1 MKSILCLLTAG
12 LMTALSVTASD
23 AIVITA
29 SQDAYVQSGTFASEN
44 YGSAALNQVK
54 RLDETRWN
62 RKSYLGFDL
71 SGLGSFPVAT
81 ASLLFN
87 FVDSGLGKTLAGTA
101 YQFEVF
107 GLTNELFDD
116 SWLESTI
123 TWNNA
128 PANQTNNGINSMMA
142 ASLGTFSL
150 TGKGL
155 GAYSFTSQALVDFLN
170 SDTNDYATFI
180 VRRNTNQPSNTQDYV
195 HAFASTEH
203 PTVAGPRLN
212 VTTVPEP
219 STFLFVGAGL
229 VGLGLLRR
237 GRG

>member
-1 MKSILCLLTAG
+1 MKSILCLLTAA

-29 SQDAYVQSGTFASEN
+29 TQDAYVQSGTFAN
-44 YGSAALNQVK
+44 GNFGNDPLDQIK
-54 RLDETRWN
+54 RQDSSNFT
-62 RKSYLGFDL
+62 RKSYIGFNLGA
-71 SGLGSFPVAT
+71 LGTSPVVT
-81 ASLLFN
+81 AALDFN
-87 FVDSGLGKTLAGTA
+87 FVDSGLGATLAGTA

-107 GLTNELFDD
+107 GLTNELFD

-128 PANQTNNGINSMMA
+128 PANQANNGINSMMA

-170 SDTNDYATFI
+170 NDSNDFATFI
-180 VRRNTNQPSNTQDYV
+180 VRRNTNQPSTAQNYV
-195 HAFASTEH
+195 HAFASSENTSF
-203 PTVAGPRLN
+203 PGPRLN

-237 GRG
+237 RRG

>member
-1 MKSILCLLTAG
+1 MKSIVCLLTAG

-29 SQDAYVQSGTFASEN
+29 AQDAYVQSGTSASTN
-44 YGSAALNQVK
+44 FGSAILDQVK
-54 RLDETRWN
+54 RQDISNFTS
-62 RKSYLGFDL
+62 KSYLGFDL
-71 SGLGSFPVAT
+71 SGMGTFPVAT
-81 ASLLFN
+81 ASLVFN
-87 FVDSGLGKTLAGTA
+87 FVDSGAGATLSGTA

-107 GLTNELFDD
+107 GLINELFDD

-128 PANQTNNGINSMMA
+128 PANQANNGINSMMA

-155 GAYSFTSQALVDFLN
+155 GLYSFTSPALVDFLN

-180 VRRNTNQPSNTQDYV
+180 VRRNTNQPSNTQNYV

-203 PTVAGPRLN
+203 PSQAGPTLN
-212 VTTVPEP
+212 VTPVPEP
-219 STFLFVGAGL
+219 STLLCVGAGL
-229 VGLGLLRR
+229 LGLGLLRR
-237 GRG
+237 RRG

>member
-1 MKSILCLLTAG
+1 MKSILCILATG
-12 LMTALSVTASD
+12 LITALSFSSAE
-23 AIVITA
+23 AISITA
-29 SQDAYVQSGTFASEN
+29 AQDAYVQSGT
-44 YGSAALNQVK
+44 SANANFGNATLDQVK
-54 RLDETRWN
+54 RQDSSNFT

-71 SGLGSFPVAT
+71 SGMGTFPVAT
-81 ASLLFN
+81 ASLDFM
-87 FVDSGLGKTLAGTA
+87 FVDSGAGSTNSGTN

-107 GLTNELFDD
+107 GLINEVFD

-128 PANQTNNGINSMMA
+128 PANQANNGINSMMA

-170 SDTNDYATFI
+170 NDSNDFATFI
-180 VRRNTNQPSNTQDYV
+180 VRRNTNQPSTAQNYV
-195 HAFASTEH
+195 HAFASSENTSF
-203 PTVAGPRLN
+203 AGPRLN

-237 GRG
+237 RRG